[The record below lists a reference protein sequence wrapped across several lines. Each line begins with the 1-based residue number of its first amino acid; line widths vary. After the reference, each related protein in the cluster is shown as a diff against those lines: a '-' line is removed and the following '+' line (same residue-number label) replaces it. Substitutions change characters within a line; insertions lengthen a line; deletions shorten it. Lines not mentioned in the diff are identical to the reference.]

1 MQELDKPK
9 VVINKIKF
17 NDGHEFEFGPSDVV
31 VFVGS
36 NNAGKSQIL
45 RDINLYFENRD
56 STRLVAKEIDLSSFG
71 NVNYFR
77 EHAVERNGHFY
88 FSNISYNRIDIF
100 ENQWVNGNYT
110 PFKNYLLKSLSTEQR
125 LSDSQPVNS
134 FNALVDF
141 PQTPVQELYVDDGKE
156 RFLSEILKRAFNLDM
171 IVNRCAGN
179 VIPIHIGRKPSM
191 EEGEDR
197 ASGSYLKKLSS
208 IPQAQNQGD
217 GVRSYL
223 SILLNV
229 FVTPHPILLI
239 DEPEAFLHPPQAR
252 LLGKTLAEKLNGSGQ
267 IFISSHSGDFIKGLL
282 DSNNANIKII
292 HINRV
297 ADVNH
302 VNMLD
307 NNGITNIWRDPILRY
322 SNILDGLFHSKV
334 VICESDSDCRFYQTV
349 LNACFEG
356 IDEIADILFVQS
368 GGKHRL
374 KTIVP
379 ALKALNVKTMAIADI
394 DVFNDKITFKD
405 IIESFGICWS
415 EVEPVWNNV
424 NQFALKQGE
433 MVPISEFQNQLK
445 NVINANVGDFL
456 TEVTAKRIKDSVK
469 FNSGWSFV
477 KDNGKKSFESDAT
490 CLSEFEL
497 LYDICYRAGLLVVPV
512 GELECFCKLGTLH
525 GPKWV
530 NKILE
535 TITDLKNDPRLQEAR
550 DFVTMIRN
558 F

>member
-1 MQELDKPK
+1 MQETEKPK

-45 RDINLYFENRD
+45 RDINLYFENKN
-56 STRLVAKEIDLSSFG
+56 STRLVAKEIYLSSFG
-71 NVNYFR
+71 NANYFR

-88 FSNISYNRIDIF
+88 FSNTSYNRIDIF
-100 ENQWVNGNYT
+100 ENQWINENYT

-125 LSDSQPVNS
+125 LTDSQPVNS
-134 FNALVDF
+134 FNSLVDF
-141 PQTPVQELYVDDGKE
+141 PQNSVQELYVDDDKE
-156 RFLSEILKRAFNLDM
+156 KFLSELFKRAFNLDM

-179 VIPIHIGRKPSM
+179 VIPIHIGQKPSM
-191 EEGEDR
+191 EDGEDR
-197 ASGSYLKKLSS
+197 VSGSYLKKLSCV
-208 IPQAQNQGD
+208 PQAQNQGD

-252 LLGKTLAEKLNGSGQ
+252 HLGKTLAEKLNGSGQ

-307 NNGITNIWRDPILRY
+307 NSGITNIWRDPILRY

-334 VICESDSDCRFYQTV
+334 VICESDSDCRFYQAV
-349 LNACFEG
+349 LNACYEG
-356 IDEIADILFVQS
+356 NDEIADILFVQS

-379 ALKALNVKTMAIADI
+379 ALKALDVKTMAVADI
-394 DVFNDKITFKD
+394 DVFNDKSTFKD
-405 IIESFGICWS
+405 IIGAFGLSWSDAESVWDGI
-415 EVEPVWNNV
+415 
-424 NQFALKQGE
+424 NQFVLKQGE
-433 MVPISEFQNQLK
+433 MVPISELQIQL
-445 NVINANVGDFL
+445 NDVISANDGDYL
-456 TEVTAKRIKDSVK
+456 TEVTAKRIKETVK

-477 KDNGKKSFESDAT
+477 KDNGRKVFENDKK
-490 CLSEFEL
+490 LLPVFEL
-497 LYDICYRAGLLVVPV
+497 LYNQCHKAGLFVVPV
-512 GELECFCKLGTLH
+512 GELECFYKLGTLH
-525 GPKWV
+525 DPKWV